1 MKIRFCDKNKG
12 KGKIVQRLR
21 EEFPDLDIKVKGCID
36 ECGACDKKPMARVE
50 KIRISASNGEKLYQK
65 IVETISKR

>member
-1 MKIRFCDKNKG
+1 MKIRFCDRNKG
-12 KGKIVQRLR
+12 KGKIVQKLQ

-36 ECGACDKKPMARVE
+36 ECSTCDKKPMARVG

-65 IVETISKR
+65 IVEAISKR